1 MFLLSSSVFQIPVR
15 AFLPRICHASLSAS
29 IPVPATTDVP
39 APASASPS
47 SSASSLLTTGR
58 STSRALST
66 REQPSSFI
74 FPRTWDLAD
83 LLRHLDNHPPQRGRT
98 YETHEAYC
106 RIRAD
111 LQPVDRPDRL
121 QDCCGGSSQGPR
133 CRWIHVCRAIVC
145 LLY

>member
-1 MFLLSSSVFQIPVR
+1 MFLISSSVFQLPVR

-66 REQPSSFI
+66 RGQPSSFI

-83 LLRHLDNHPPQRGRT
+83 PLRHLDNHPTRRGRIYAVSYT
-98 YETHEAYC
+98 HLRAHETRH
-106 RIRAD
+106 D
-111 LQPVDRPDRL
+111 
-121 QDCCGGSSQGPR
+121 
-133 CRWIHVCRAIVC
+133 
-145 LLY
+145 